1 MGVLESHHLGLIHE
15 HSVGFVH
22 LKVMTQKE
30 FLYVEKYRPQTIE
43 DTILPKGVK
52 KSFSEFVSNKEIPNL
67 LLCGTAGTGKTTI
80 ARALCGELGADF
92 IVINGS
98 DEGRLIETL
107 RTKIKNFASTV
118 SLSGGSKVVILD
130 EADYISAESVQPAL
144 RMFIEEFSSNC
155 RFIFTCNYKNRIIPA
170 LHSRCTVIDFAI
182 PNNEKQT
189 LAMSALDRLK
199 SICKEESIEFN
210 EKVLVELIMKF
221 FPDFR
226 RCINEVQR
234 YGASGVID
242 SGLLATLSEE
252 KLTPLIDMMA
262 EKNWSAMRKWVGQN
276 SDNDFNTL
284 YRKVFNTLEQRLEP
298 SSIPVAV
305 LFIADYQYKSAFAM
319 DSEINFVAC
328 LTEIMGECKF
338 K

>member
-1 MGVLESHHLGLIHE
+1 M
-15 HSVGFVH
+15 
-22 LKVMTQKE
+22 KQE
-30 FLYVEKYRPQTIE
+30 FLYVEKYRPQNIG

-52 KSFSEFVSNKEIPNL
+52 KSFEEFVQNKEIPNL

-80 ARALCGELGADF
+80 AKAMCNELGADF
-92 IVINGS
+92 IIINGS
-98 DEGRLIETL
+98 DEGRLIDTL

-118 SLSGGSKVVILD
+118 SLSGGPKVVILD

-144 RMFIEEFSSNC
+144 RNFIEEFSSNC
-155 RFIFTCNYKNRIIPA
+155 RFIFTCNYKNRIIAP
-170 LHSRCTVIDFAI
+170 LHSRCTVIDFSI
-182 PNNEKQT
+182 PKSEKSKLAGEFLQRLIQICNEEGIKY
-189 LAMSALDRLK
+189 
-199 SICKEESIEFN
+199 E
-210 EKVLVELIMKF
+210 EKVLVELILKF

-252 KLTPLIDMMA
+252 KLTPLIDMLA
-262 EKNWSAMRKWVGQN
+262 NKDWSNMRKWVGQN
-276 SDNDFNTL
+276 SDNDLNTL
-284 YRKVFNTLEQRLEP
+284 YRKVFNALEQRLEP
-298 SSIPVAV
+298 SSIPAAV

-328 LTEIMGECKF
+328 LTEIMSECKF
-338 K
+338 KNG

>member
-1 MGVLESHHLGLIHE
+1 M
-15 HSVGFVH
+15 
-22 LKVMTQKE
+22 KQE
-30 FLYVEKYRPQTIE
+30 FLYVEKYRPQNIG

-52 KSFSEFVSNKEIPNL
+52 KSFEEFVQNKEIPNL

-80 ARALCGELGADF
+80 AKAMCNELGADF

-98 DEGRLIETL
+98 DEGRLIDTL

-118 SLSGGSKVVILD
+118 SLSGGPKVVILD

-144 RMFIEEFSSNC
+144 RNFIEEFSSNC
-155 RFIFTCNYKNRIIPA
+155 RFIFTCNYKNRIIAP
-170 LHSRCTVIDFAI
+170 LHSRCTVIDFSI
-182 PNNEKQT
+182 PKSEKSKLAGEFLKRLIQICNEEGIKY
-189 LAMSALDRLK
+189 
-199 SICKEESIEFN
+199 E
-210 EKVLVELIMKF
+210 EKVLVELILKF

-252 KLTPLIDMMA
+252 KLTPLIDMLA
-262 EKNWSAMRKWVGQN
+262 NKDWSNMRKWVGQN
-276 SDNDFNTL
+276 SDNDLNTL
-284 YRKVFNTLEQRLEP
+284 YRKVFNALEQRLEP
-298 SSIPVAV
+298 SSIPAAV

-328 LTEIMGECKF
+328 LTEIMSECKF